1 MVLSCTIVS
10 VAKTSYEYVKYGSG
24 LELIIKTETHWG
36 KDDTKTYGLRKNGIE
51 IIKPEYDKSAI
62 FVADDLPF
70 LVFACW
76 DKKTAYIY
84 NTNTGKKIFTHQYK
98 KYDANAHEYFIDFQF
113 KETVVNG
120 QKGWQL
126 IEVLNRSATSY
137 RAKTRLVVATFY
149 QKNGKLYQRKTKTVT
164 YDEEIL

>member
-1 MVLSCTIVS
+1 MVLCGTIVS
-10 VAKTSYEYVKYGSG
+10 VAKTGYEYVKCGRN

-36 KDDTKTYGLRKNGIE
+36 KDDTKTYGLRKNGLE
-51 IIKPEYDKSAI
+51 IIKPEYEQAAV
-62 FVADDLPF
+62 FVDNDLPL

-76 DKKTAYIY
+76 DKKNVHIY
-84 NTNTGKKIFTHQYK
+84 NTDTGKEIFTYQYR
-98 KYDANAHEYFIDFQF
+98 KYDANAHELFIDFQF

-120 QKGWQL
+120 HKGWQL

-137 RAKTRLVVATFY
+137 AAKTRLVVATFY
-149 QKNGKLYQRKTKTVT
+149 KKDGKLYQRKTKTVT